1 MVATVSTCVTPI
13 KGTHYRI
20 VKLDV
25 CGNPVTGTGSM
36 QIVSKGFVQVQMEPQ
51 YEDGEEFFERTA
63 DGTPCVNQK
72 DDPVLKRM
80 QLTID
85 FCEINST
92 GTAYLSSAR
101 ELTVNAAGVTGSGF
115 AVAEGQPT
123 NRYSLEVWQKVAGS
137 SACDATGAQRYIY
150 NAWPNCGASKFGTY
164 TVENARSTLQ
174 VMSETQAGSTSATI
188 GWLRGPDGVNSWLP
202 TGDTLGAGEHWLWN
216 VTTTAPPAPN
226 CNPATVT

>member
-1 MVATVSTCVTPI
+1 
-13 KGTHYRI
+13 
-20 VKLDV
+20 
-25 CGNPVTGTGSM
+25 
-36 QIVSKGFVQVQMEPQ
+36 MEPQ

-174 VMSETQAGSTSATI
+174 IMSETQAGSTSATI
-188 GWLRGPDGVNSWLP
+188 GWLRGPDGATSWLP

-216 VTTTAPPAPN
+216 VTTTAPPSPQ
-226 CNPATVT
+226 CNPSTVA